1 VRPKTKLAPQGFAS
15 MRVLIG
21 LLFLFLFL
29 NPLHAD
35 QKDFSNLKFDVEK
48 YQLPNGLT
56 VLLHVDHSVP
66 LVSYHTWFR
75 VGSKDEEVGYTGIAH
90 LFEHMMFKGTEK
102 YSNKDYERILHENG
116 ASNNAFTSR
125 DYTGYYVNA
134 PSDKLELIMD
144 LEADRIEHL
153 NLTQSNMD
161 SEREVVK
168 EERRFRIENRVLG
181 LLMEKI
187 DAVVYKVHSYKWPV
201 IGYMEDV
208 NRITVQKAKDFY
220 RTFYSPNNAVLVIA
234 GDFDVKKV
242 KNLVQKYYGH
252 MKSQEIKRQK
262 INPEPAQ
269 VAQRSETFYKDIQ
282 NDYLSVSYL
291 IPGALSPE
299 EPALELSS
307 HILGEGNSSR
317 LHSKLV
323 YKMQIATSVMTY
335 VMSSQDSSVLEIIV
349 SLRPEKTKEGAD
361 KILEE
366 AKKVLFS
373 ELSALQNK
381 SVSKEE
387 ISKVQNQV
395 AKSFVD
401 GLKTVDGKA
410 YSLAANETIVGSYEK
425 LFTDLENYMKVTPQD
440 IKSVSQKYLNPAQAS
455 LVIARPQ
462 KFK

>member
-1 VRPKTKLAPQGFAS
+1 
-15 MRVLIG
+15 MRVLLG
-21 LLFLFLFL
+21 LFLFSFL
-29 NPLHAD
+29 YIVPLRAD
-35 QKDFSNLKFDVEK
+35 PTDFSNLKFDVEK

-66 LVSYHTWFR
+66 LISYHTWFR

-90 LFEHMMFKGTEK
+90 LFEHMMFKGTQK
-102 YSNKDYERILHENG
+102 YSHKDYERILRENG

-125 DYTGYYVNA
+125 DYTGYYVNG
-134 PSDKLELIMD
+134 PSDKLELFMD

-168 EERRFRIENRVLG
+168 EERRFRVENRILG

-187 DAVVYKVHSYKWPV
+187 NAVVYKVHSYKWPV
-201 IGYMEDV
+201 IGYMDDV

-234 GDFDVKKV
+234 GDFDPSKVKK
-242 KNLVQKYYGH
+242 LIEKYYGQ
-252 MKSQEIKRQK
+252 MKSQEIKRQTMH
-262 INPEPAQ
+262 PEPAQ
-269 VAQRSETFYKDIQ
+269 KEMRTETFYKDIQ
-282 NDYLSVSYL
+282 NDYVSFSYL

-299 EPALELSS
+299 VFPLELTS

-335 VMSSQDSSVLEIIV
+335 VMTSQDSSVFQIIV
-349 SLRPEKTKEGAD
+349 ALRPEKTKAEAD
-361 KILEE
+361 KILEQ
-366 AKKVLFS
+366 AKKEVFQ
-373 ELSALQNK
+373 ELAALRSK
-381 SVSKEE
+381 IVSKDEV
-387 ISKVQNQV
+387 SKVQNQV

-410 YSLAANETIVGSYEK
+410 YSLAANETILGSYEK

-440 IKSVSQKYLNPAQAS
+440 IQSVSEKYLNNSQSS
-455 LVIARPQ
+455 LVIARPL